1 MQLVDFI
8 GFGSAVGYLNSYK
21 TVAPRSD
28 ALMPGE
34 HFSRCPSCGN
44 TTLVTRPAAA
54 LSSTLST
61 LATGLQALSSLWRR

>member
-1 MQLVDFI
+1 
-8 GFGSAVGYLNSYK
+8 
-21 TVAPRSD
+21 
-28 ALMPGE
+28 MPGE